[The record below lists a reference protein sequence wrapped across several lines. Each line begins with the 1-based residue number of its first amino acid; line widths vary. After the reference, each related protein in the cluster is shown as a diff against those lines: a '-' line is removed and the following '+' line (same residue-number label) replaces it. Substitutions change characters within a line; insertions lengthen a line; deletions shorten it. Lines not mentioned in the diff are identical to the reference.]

1 MALLI
6 LGLIGLAIGIWLGLP
21 GRYQQTPEDIDRLM
35 ERGGGTRRRR
45 PKRSISPIAWLQRK
59 LSPGR
64 APPSRRR
71 GFRMEA
77 PGEPGGRASRAAPPR
92 VSQPTPEPA
101 ADESRRPSKR
111 TRNNLREGRFKLR
124 HPEEGSRS

>member
-64 APPSRRR
+64 PPPSRRR

-77 PGEPGGRASRAAPPR
+77 PGEHGGRPPQAVPPR

-101 ADESRRPSKR
+101 ADEASPSKR